1 MFRYKVCNL
10 NILSEI
16 YIPVFHTLDESFDRA
31 IKISLKDNLP
41 DEDFKDSDT
50 IFSDDSIYYK
60 SKPGL
65 IFEILNNS
73 DIIIYKSNEID
84 EDKIWEML
92 IGVPFGYVL
101 RKKGFMVMHGSSVVI
116 NGQAICIVGSSGLGK
131 STLALSLIN
140 KGFKFLTEDLCIVKD
155 NIVHFYS
162 SWIKIDKKLK
172 NKLKTDLNK
181 NIDLSFDSRG
191 RELIK
196 IGTEHVSERATPKAI
211 YFPIIG
217 DKKNIEQMKDSEI
230 FKFLF
235 VNSYRMENEQGTD
248 LAMIADM
255 IKSFNFYSF
264 QRNINSPIDE
274 NVNFL
279 LSHIESILD

>member
-10 NILSEI
+10 NVLSEI
-16 YIPVFHTLDESFDRA
+16 FIPAFDVQNEFIKYE
-31 IKISLKDNLP
+31 IKITLENSLPEK
-41 DEDFKDSDT
+41 DFKDSDT

-65 IFEILNNS
+65 IFKILGNS
-73 DIIIYKSNEID
+73 DIIIYKSKEINQ
-84 EDKIWEML
+84 DKVWEML
-92 IGVPFGYVL
+92 IGVPFGYAL
-101 RKKGFMVMHGSSVVI
+101 RKKGFMIMHGSSVVM
-116 NGQAICIVGSSGLGK
+116 NGQAVCIVGSSGLGK
-131 STLALSLIN
+131 STLALSLVE

-217 DKKNIEQMKDSEI
+217 DNKNIEQMKDSEI

-235 VNSYRMENEQGTD
+235 TNSYRIENEQETD

-255 IKSFNFYSF
+255 IKSFDFYSF
-264 QRNINSPIDE
+264 QRNIDSPINE

-279 LSHIESILD
+279 LRHVESILD

>member
-10 NILSEI
+10 NVLSEI
-16 YIPVFHTLDESFDRA
+16 VIPAFDIQSESFDKA
-31 IKISLKDNLP
+31 IKISLKNNLP
-41 DEDFKDSDT
+41 DDDFKDSDT

-65 IFEILNNS
+65 IFKILGNS
-73 DIIIYKSNEID
+73 DIIIYRSKEID
-84 EDKIWEML
+84 KEKIWEML
-92 IGVPFGYVL
+92 IGVPFGYAL

-131 STLALSLIN
+131 STLAISLVD
-140 KGFKFLTEDLCIVKD
+140 KGFKFLTEDLAIIKD
-155 NIVHFYS
+155 NTVHFYS

-172 NKLKTDLNK
+172 NKSKPDLNI
-181 NIDLSFDSRG
+181 NIDLSFDSRE
-191 RELIK
+191 RQLVK
-196 IGTEHVSERATPKAI
+196 ISKENCAENATPKAI

-217 DKKNIEQMKDSEI
+217 DDKNIKQMKNHEI

-235 VNSYRMENEQGTD
+235 ANSYRIENEKESD

-255 IKSFNFYSF
+255 IKSFDFYSF

>member
-10 NILSEI
+10 NVLSEI
-16 YIPVFHTLDESFDRA
+16 SIPVFESQYEVFDND
-31 IKISLKDNLP
+31 IKIILKNNLL
-41 DEDFKDSDT
+41 DIDFKDSDT
-50 IFSDDSIYYK
+50 IFSDNFIYYK

-65 IFEILNNS
+65 IFKILDNS
-73 DIIIYKSNEID
+73 DIVIYKSKEID

-92 IGVPFGYVL
+92 IGVPFGYAL

-131 STLALSLIN
+131 STLALSLVK
-140 KGFKFLTEDLCIVKD
+140 KGFKFLTEDLAIIKD
-155 NIVHFYS
+155 GIIHFYS

-172 NKLKTDLNK
+172 NKTKADLNK
-181 NIDLSFDSRG
+181 NISLSFDSRG

-196 IGTEHVSERATPKAI
+196 MSKESCSENVVPKVI

-217 DKKNIEQMKDSEI
+217 DDKNIEQMNDHEI

-235 VNSYRMENEQGTD
+235 ANSYRIENEKESD
-248 LAMIADM
+248 LAMIAGM
-255 IKSFNFYSF
+255 IKSFDFYSF
-264 QRNINSPIDE
+264 HRNINSPIDE

>member
-10 NILSEI
+10 NVLSEI
-16 YIPVFHTLDESFDRA
+16 FIPAFDAQNESFDRA
-31 IKISLKDNLP
+31 IKISLKTNLP
-41 DEDFKDSDT
+41 DKDFKDSDT

-65 IFEILNNS
+65 IFKILGNS
-73 DIIIYKSNEID
+73 DIIIYKSKEINQ
-84 EDKIWEML
+84 DKVWEML
-92 IGVPFGYVL
+92 IGIPFGYAL
-101 RKKGFMVMHGSSVVI
+101 RKKGYMIMHGSSVVM
-116 NGQAICIVGSSGLGK
+116 NGQAVCIVGSSGLGK
-131 STLALSLIN
+131 STIALSLVE

-172 NKLKTDLNK
+172 NKLKTVLNK

-196 IGTEHVSERATPKAI
+196 IGTEYVSESATPKAV

-217 DKKNIEQMKDSEI
+217 DNKNIEQMKDSEI

-235 VNSYRMENEQGTD
+235 TNSYRIENEQETD

-255 IKSFNFYSF
+255 IKSFDFYSF
-264 QRNINSPIDE
+264 QRNIDSPIDE

-279 LSHIESILD
+279 LSHVESILD

>member
-10 NILSEI
+10 NVLSEI
-16 YIPVFHTLDESFDRA
+16 FIPAFDVQNEFIKYE
-31 IKISLKDNLP
+31 IKITLENSLP
-41 DEDFKDSDT
+41 DKDFKDSDT

-65 IFEILNNS
+65 IFKILGNS
-73 DIIIYKSNEID
+73 DIIIYKSKEINQ
-84 EDKIWEML
+84 DKVWEML
-92 IGVPFGYVL
+92 IGIPFGYAL
-101 RKKGFMVMHGSSVVI
+101 RKKGFMIMHGSSVVM
-116 NGQAICIVGSSGLGK
+116 NGQAVCIVGSSGLGK
-131 STLALSLIN
+131 STLALSLVE

-172 NKLKTDLNK
+172 NKLKTDFNK
-181 NIDLSFDSRG
+181 NINLSFDSRG

-217 DKKNIEQMKDSEI
+217 NNKNIEQMKDSEI

-235 VNSYRMENEQGTD
+235 TNSYRMENEQETD

-255 IKSFNFYSF
+255 IKSFDFYSF
-264 QRNINSPIDE
+264 QRNIDSPIDE

-279 LSHIESILD
+279 LSHVESILD

>member
-16 YIPVFHTLDESFDRA
+16 VIPVFDTQSESFDRA
-31 IKISLKDNLP
+31 IKISLKNNLP
-41 DEDFKDSDT
+41 EEDFKDSDT

-65 IFEILNNS
+65 IFKILGNS
-73 DIIIYKSNEID
+73 DIIIYNSKEID

-92 IGVPFGYVL
+92 IGVPFGYAL

-131 STLALSLIN
+131 STLALSLVD
-140 KGFKFLTEDLCIVKD
+140 KGFKFLTEDLCIIKD
-155 NIVHFYS
+155 GIIHFYS
-162 SWIKIDKKLK
+162 QWIKIDKNLK
-172 NKLKTDLNK
+172 NKVKADLNK
-181 NIDLSFDSRG
+181 HINLSFDSRG
-191 RELIK
+191 RNLIK
-196 IGTEHVSERATPKAI
+196 IKKENCSENTTPKAI
-211 YFPIIG
+211 YFPIIS
-217 DKKNIEQMKDSEI
+217 DNKNIEQIKDREI

-235 VNSYRMENEQGTD
+235 TNSYRIENEQESD
-248 LAMIADM
+248 LTMITDM
-255 IKSFNFYSF
+255 IKSFDFYSF

>member
-1 MFRYKVCNL
+1 
-10 NILSEI
+10 
-16 YIPVFHTLDESFDRA
+16 
-31 IKISLKDNLP
+31 
-41 DEDFKDSDT
+41 
-50 IFSDDSIYYK
+50 
-60 SKPGL
+60 
-65 IFEILNNS
+65 
-73 DIIIYKSNEID
+73 
-84 EDKIWEML
+84 ML
-92 IGVPFGYVL
+92 IGVPFGYAL
-101 RKKGFMVMHGSSVVI
+101 RKKGFMIMHGSSVVM
-116 NGQAICIVGSSGLGK
+116 NGQAVCIVGSSGLGK
-131 STLALSLIN
+131 STLALSLVE

-217 DKKNIEQMKDSEI
+217 DNKNIEQMKDHEI

-235 VNSYRMENEQGTD
+235 AYSYRIENEKESD

-255 IKSFNFYSF
+255 IKSFDFYSF

>member
-10 NILSEI
+10 NVLSEI
-16 YIPVFHTLDESFDRA
+16 FIPAFDVQNEFIKYD
-31 IKISLKDNLP
+31 IKITLENNLP
-41 DEDFKDSDT
+41 DKDFNDSDT
-50 IFSDDSIYYK
+50 IFLDDSIYYK

-65 IFEILNNS
+65 IFKILGNS
-73 DIIIYKSNEID
+73 DIIIYKSKEINQ
-84 EDKIWEML
+84 DKVWEML
-92 IGVPFGYVL
+92 IGVPFGYAL
-101 RKKGFMVMHGSSVVI
+101 RKKGFMIMHGSSVVM
-116 NGQAICIVGSSGLGK
+116 NGQAVCIVGSSGLGK
-131 STLALSLIN
+131 STLALSLVE

-172 NKLKTDLNK
+172 NKLKTDFNK

-217 DKKNIEQMKDSEI
+217 NNKNIEQMKDSEI

-235 VNSYRMENEQGTD
+235 TNSYRMENEQETD

-255 IKSFNFYSF
+255 IKSFDFYSF
-264 QRNINSPIDE
+264 QRNIDSPIDE

>member
-1 MFRYKVCNL
+1 MFQYKVCGL
-10 NILSEI
+10 NVLSEI
-16 YIPVFHTLDESFDRA
+16 YIPAFDA
-31 IKISLKDNLP
+31 LNKPFDIEIKISLKTNLP
-41 DEDFKDSDT
+41 DKDFKDSDT

-65 IFEILNNS
+65 IFKVLGNS
-73 DIIIYKSNEID
+73 DIIIYKSKEID

-92 IGVPFGYVL
+92 IGVPFGYAL

-131 STLALSLIN
+131 STLALSLVK
-140 KGFKFLTEDLCIVKD
+140 KGFKFLTEDLAIIKD
-155 NIVHFYS
+155 NTVHFYS

-172 NKLKTDLNK
+172 NKSKTDLNK

-217 DKKNIEQMKDSEI
+217 DNKNIEQMKDSEI

-235 VNSYRMENEQGTD
+235 TNSYRIENEKESE

-255 IKSFNFYSF
+255 IKSFDFYSF

-274 NVNFL
+274 NVDFL
-279 LSHIESILD
+279 LSHIKSILD

>member
-16 YIPVFHTLDESFDRA
+16 CIPVFDALDEPFDRA
-31 IKISLKDNLP
+31 IKIYLKNNLP
-41 DEDFKDSDT
+41 NKDFKDSDT
-50 IFSDDSIYYK
+50 IFSDDSIFYR
-60 SKPGL
+60 SKAGL
-65 IFEILNNS
+65 IFEILGNS
-73 DIIIYKSNEID
+73 DIVIYKSKEINQ
-84 EDKIWEML
+84 DKVWEML
-92 IGVPFGYVL
+92 IGVPFGYTL
-101 RKKGFMVMHGSSVVI
+101 RKKGFIVMHGSSVVI
-116 NGQAICIVGSSGLGK
+116 NGQAICIIGSSGLGK
-131 STLALSLIN
+131 STLALSLVE
-140 KGFKFLTEDLCIVKD
+140 KGFKFLTEDLCIIKD
-155 NIVHFYS
+155 DIVHFYS

-172 NKLKTDLNK
+172 NKSKTNLNK
-181 NIDLSFDSRG
+181 NIDLSFDSRE
-191 RELIK
+191 RQLVK
-196 IGTEHVSERATPKAI
+196 ISKKNCVENATTKAI

-217 DKKNIEQMKDSEI
+217 DEKNIEQMKDREI

-235 VNSYRMENEQGTD
+235 ANSYRLENEKESD

-255 IKSFNFYSF
+255 IKSFDFYSF